1 MGPVQH
7 NHSAWWCIS
16 YTTCTHSP
24 GNIRCV
30 VTAKT
35 QHNLKNAQ
43 EYFEEHLCVG
53 DYYDQGQRVAGEWIG
68 LGAERLRLAGKVR
81 AEDFLRLCENQ
92 HPATGEKLTLEL
104 KTTRIQ
110 NGKKVADRRIFY
122 DFTFSPPK
130 SVSIAGLVG
139 EDERILE
146 AHSRAVKSALSEFE
160 AFAAT
165 RIRKNGA
172 QNDRLTGNFAAALF
186 THDTSRALDP
196 HLHTHCIVFNATF
209 DSVEN
214 RWKALQNYELLR
226 ARKFA
231 ENVYYH
237 ELARKLNSFGYRI
250 QSRSRGD
257 FEIEGVSEELCK
269 RFSKRD
275 TQIDVALKK
284 LLESK
289 PELAGTN
296 LKDLREQLATTERTR
311 KQKDLGRDEL
321 RTLWE
326 SQLTKSEREL
336 LRQIQKIPEK
346 VVKNAKPIGVAEAVQ
361 WAEEHLFDRNSVVLE
376 CQLWQEALGRAR
388 GENFPV
394 SELMEFTRQRGYI
407 RDKAHPNQVTLREVL
422 MREWEIVQ
430 SAREGVTAMHPLVRS
445 PHPIN
450 PKLNEEQR
458 AAIKALLGSRNTVSV
473 FRGGAGTGKSFVL
486 HELVGQVQQSGRSVI
501 VLAPQRQQ
509 VVELEKAG
517 FPSPTT
523 FASFLIKRELVAG
536 AVVVVDEAGQIGG
549 RQMLE
554 LMRLVRERN
563 ARLILSGDTRQHGAV
578 EASDALFAIE
588 RHSGVKP
595 VELHKI
601 RRQDPALGRD
611 DDERTRI
618 KQYRKAVES
627 AAAGK
632 MGESFERLDKMGAV
646 VECGLGQQADKL
658 AAEYVRL
665 AEQNAAAVV
674 VSQTWAEVHR
684 VNSSVRDALKGKGL
698 LGTADSVV
706 QALDKLDLTN
716 AQKRDERFYP
726 PEAIVVFNQKVRAAQ
741 PGAKGKLAGIVKA
754 GVLIEVGGKFITVPN
769 KLLDRITLCQTREV
783 NLSSGDRL
791 HLKANRK
798 LASGG
803 RVTNGELVTVKSV
816 QSDGDIELTD
826 GRILDK
832 SFREFLPGY
841 AVTSYGSQGKT
852 VDYVLFSDST
862 VKAATNAQ
870 QWYVTISRG
879 RRGVRIFTPDKEQLR
894 ENVAR
899 SGHRRLALELADDF
913 TPRRGDLLWDRL
925 HGYMLRFGQR
935 AADIFCHLKTTQRK
949 NHQQKEQYEH
959 KNTGMLGER
968 SKHGRGQSRI
978 SP

>member
-1 MGPVQH
+1 M
-7 NHSAWWCIS
+7 
-16 YTTCTHSP
+16 
-24 GNIRCV
+24 

-35 QHNLKNAQ
+35 QYNLKNAR

-53 DYYDQGQRVAGEWIG
+53 DYYDEGQRVAGDWIG
-68 LGAERLRLAGKVR
+68 LGAERLGLSGKVR

-110 NGKKVADRRIFY
+110 DGQTVADRRIFY

-130 SVSIAGLVG
+130 SVSLAGFLG
-139 EDERILE
+139 DDERIFK
-146 AHSRAVKSALSEFE
+146 AHDRAARLAIKHFE

-165 RIRKNGA
+165 RVRIGGA
-172 QNDRLTGNFAAALF
+172 RSERLTGNFAAALF

-196 HLHTHCIVFNATF
+196 HLHTHCIVINATF
-209 DSVEN
+209 DPVEH
-214 RWKALQNYELLR
+214 RWKALENHELFR

-237 ELARKLNSFGYRI
+237 ELTRDLRSFGYQIRN
-250 QSRSRGD
+250 RARGD
-257 FEIEGVSEELCK
+257 FQLEGIAQELCG
-269 RFSKRD
+269 RFSKRRE
-275 TQIDVALKK
+275 QIDSALGK
-284 LLESK
+284 LLAEK
-289 PELAGTN
+289 PELKAGN
-296 LKDLREQLATTERTR
+296 IPELRSRLAESERSR
-311 KQKDLGRDEL
+311 KQKTLNRDEL
-321 RTLWE
+321 RTLWDA
-326 SQLTKSEREL
+326 QLSDSDREQMRQL
-336 LRQIQKIPEK
+336 LKQPAVRVEKQKT
-346 VVKNAKPIGVAEAVQ
+346 VNVSEAVQ

-376 CQLWQEALGRAR
+376 CQVWQEALGRAR
-388 GENFPV
+388 GEGFSI
-394 SELMEFTRQRGYI
+394 SELKEFTRQRGYI
-407 RDKAHPNQVTLREVL
+407 RDEARPGEVTLREVL

-430 SAREGVTAMHPLVRS
+430 TAKEGVAASHPLVANPR
-445 PHPIN
+445 PAI
-450 PKLNEEQR
+450 PKLDDEQR
-458 AAIKALLGSRNTVSV
+458 KALYALLCSTNTISV
-473 FRGGAGTGKSFVL
+473 FRGGAGTGKSYVL
-486 HELVGQVQQSGRSVI
+486 HELVEQVQQAGRRVV
-501 VLAPQRQQ
+501 VLTPQRQQ
-509 VVELEKAG
+509 VVDMEKAG
-517 FPSPTT
+517 FQSPSTV
-523 FASFLIKRELVAG
+523 ASFLIKRELDAG

-549 RQMLE
+549 RQMLD

-578 EASDALFAIE
+578 EASDALLAIE

-601 RRQDPALGRD
+601 RRQDPSLGSD
-611 DDERTRI
+611 DDERIRI
-618 KQYRKAVES
+618 TQYRKAVES

-632 MGESFERLDKMGAV
+632 IANSFERLDKMGAV
-646 VECGLGQQADKL
+646 VSCGLGNQADKL
-658 AAEYVRL
+658 ADEYVRF

-698 LGTADSVV
+698 LGAADSVV

-741 PGAKGKLAGIVKA
+741 PGDKGKLAGIVKA
-754 GVLIEVGGKFITVPN
+754 GVLIEINGKFVTVPN
-769 KLLDRITLCQTREV
+769 KLLNRVTVCQTRDIS
-783 NLSSGDRL
+783 LASGDRL

-798 LASGG
+798 LMSGG
-803 RVTNGELVTVKSV
+803 RVTNGELVTVNSV
-816 QSDGDIELTD
+816 KSDGGIELTD

-832 SFREFLPGY
+832 NFREFLPGY

-862 VKAATNAQ
+862 IKTATNAL

-879 RRGVRIFTPDKEQLR
+879 RRGIRIFTPDKEQLR

-899 SGHRRLALELADDF
+899 SGHRPLALEISGDF
-913 TPRRGDLLWDRL
+913 ATRPGIRLWDRL
-925 HGYMLRFGQR
+925 HDYMLRFGRR
-935 AADIFCHLKTTQRK
+935 AADTFCRLKMARRK
-949 NHQQKEQYEH
+949 NHQHIQKHEH
-959 KNTGMLGER
+959 KNTRMLGER
-968 SKHGRGQSRI
+968 PERPRRQNRTVG
-978 SP
+978 